1 MFKKIL
7 IANRGEIAC
16 RVIKTARRMGIKTV
30 AVYSEA
36 DRDAL
41 HVEMADEAVLIG
53 PPAAA
58 ESYLLIDKIV
68 DACKKTGAEA
78 VHPGYGFLSEREA
91 FPRALEKAGIVFIGP
106 NPDAIAAMGDK
117 IESKKAAAKAKVST
131 VPGHLGVI
139 DDDKHA
145 VKIADEIGYPVMIKA
160 SAGGGGKGMR
170 IAHSKDEV
178 AEGFKL
184 AKAEAKS
191 SFGDDRVF
199 IEKFIADPRHIE
211 IQVLGDKHG
220 NVIYLG
226 ERECSIQ
233 RRNQKVIEEAPSPL
247 LDETTRR
254 KMGEQAV
261 ALAKAV
267 NYDSAG
273 TVEFVAGQDKSFY
286 FLEMN
291 TRLQVEHPVTEL
303 VTGIDLVEQMIRVA
317 AGEKLKLAQKDIAL
331 TGWAVESRVYA
342 EDPFR
347 NFLPSIGRLV
357 KYRPPEESVADGIT
371 VRNDT
376 GVQEGGEISIFYD
389 PMIAKLVTHAP
400 SRAAAIEAQSTA
412 LDAFYVDGIRHNI
425 PFLSA
430 LMNHPRW
437 REGKLSTGFIA
448 EEFPKGFSAPVPQ
461 GEIARRLA
469 AVGAAIDHVLGER
482 KRQISGQMNGRP
494 VKRETRR
501 AVWLDRDEIIL
512 DIARED
518 GGIAV
523 RFVGADGAPGK
534 PHVLKSS
541 WAPGEPVWQGTIDGA
556 AIAVQARPIAE
567 RHPPCASGRRGAGL
581 CLHGSRSDLRAAD
594 AGRDRDRHRQEAAVS
609 DARPRGLDRGHRRA
623 GGQGRRDAC
632 RRRGHEDAERA
643 ARRARRHGE
652 EDPCI
657 PGRDAGGGRADP
669 GICLRTT
676 KNELVIARSEAPK
689 QSRLSELRIWIASL
703 RSQCHAMTKRKQNGL
718 PSTPR
723 KTSLHPVGRALHPS
737 GLGL

>member
-1 MFKKIL
+1 MFKRIL

-16 RVIKTARRMGIKTV
+16 RVIKTARRMGIDTV

-53 PPAAA
+53 PPAAT

-68 DACKKTGAEA
+68 EACRKTGAEA

-91 FPRALEKAGIVFIGP
+91 FPRALAKAGIVFIGP
-106 NPDAIAAMGDK
+106 NPGAIAAMGDK
-117 IESKKAAAKAKVST
+117 IESKKAAAKAGVST
-131 VPGHLGVI
+131 VPGYLGLI
-139 DDDKHA
+139 EDEKHA

-170 IAHSKDEV
+170 IAHSKAEV

-184 AKAEAKS
+184 ARAEAKS

-199 IEKFIADPRHIE
+199 IEKFIVDPRHIE
-211 IQVLGDKHG
+211 IQVLGDKYG

-247 LDETTRR
+247 LDESTRR

-267 NYDSAG
+267 KYDSAG
-273 TVEFVAGQDKSFY
+273 TVEFVAGQDKSFF

-303 VTGIDLVEQMIRVA
+303 ITGIDLVEQMIRVA
-317 AGEKLKLAQKDIAL
+317 AGEKLSLAQKDVIL

-357 KYRPPEESVADGIT
+357 KYRPPAEASVDGVT

-376 GVQEGGEISIFYD
+376 GVQEGGEISIYYD

-400 SRAAAIEAQSTA
+400 SRVAAIEAQSHA

-425 PFLSA
+425 PFLAA
-430 LMNHPRW
+430 LMSHPRW
-437 REGKLSTGFIA
+437 REGNLSTGFIA
-448 EEFPKGFSAPVPQ
+448 EEFPKGLSAHAPE

-482 KRQISGQMNGRP
+482 KRRISGQLNGRP
-494 VKRETRR
+494 VQREGRR
-501 AVWLDRDEIIL
+501 AVWLERNEIVL
-512 DIARED
+512 DIVRERE
-518 GGIAV
+518 GIAV
-523 RFVGADGAPGK
+523 RFGGADGGAGN
-534 PHVLKSS
+534 PHLLVSS
-541 WAPGEPVWQGTIDGA
+541 WVPGEAVWQGTIDGHPLA
-556 AIAVQARPIAE
+556 MQVRPIANGIRLAHRGFE
-567 RHPPCASGRRGAGL
+567 VPVYVFTEAEAASARLMPVTAATDTGKKLLCPMPGLVVSIAVTEGQEVKAGETL
-581 CLHGSRSDLRAAD
+581 AVVEAMKMQNVLRAERDGTVKKIHVAPGATLAVD
-594 AGRDRDRHRQEAAVS
+594 ALILEFA
-609 DARPRGLDRGHRRA
+609 
-623 GGQGRRDAC
+623 
-632 RRRGHEDAERA
+632 
-643 ARRARRHGE
+643 
-652 EDPCI
+652 
-657 PGRDAGGGRADP
+657 
-669 GICLRTT
+669 
-676 KNELVIARSEAPK
+676 
-689 QSRLSELRIWIASL
+689 
-703 RSQCHAMTKRKQNGL
+703 
-718 PSTPR
+718 
-723 KTSLHPVGRALHPS
+723 
-737 GLGL
+737 